1 MDLNVLVFLFAHYM
15 PLSTSPKGCNG
26 TKRQC
31 KKVASIDVAALAIL
45 YHAHLFVNVFIISAT
60 THILREQMMNLRLS
74 INEK

>member
-1 MDLNVLVFLFAHYM
+1 MPITCLYLPAPKAVMVLSVSA
-15 PLSTSPKGCNG
+15 
-26 TKRQC
+26 

-74 INEK
+74 SNEN